1 MSSIDRVTGLVKRH
15 SILFCSFVMVWTAIV
30 PFGRAFYRVEVNYN
44 EGWNVYAASMV
55 NNHQLLYPVRYGW
68 TLVNYPMLSFVVMAQ
83 LHRVTH
89 EYLFTARVVSL
100 LSLIACGVLVAAI
113 VRKLGSSMLFSV
125 LGGMYCVAMFCS
137 VADDYVGMDD
147 PQIFALVFFLAG
159 LLAYLW
165 NRRSPWAIAGSAL
178 LFVVGGSIKHN
189 PIDFPLAV
197 LIDLALISRFRA
209 VWFSICG
216 ICFGAIAVA
225 LHLHYGGPEFLH
237 ELFAPRA
244 YSIAKVP
251 VQFMNAFGRM
261 QLPICV
267 AIYTAFVMRKDELRR
282 IISILLVAAIVIGG
296 YFGGGQGVSINCLFT
311 AMMAVCILMGLF
323 WERAAEKGWR
333 FAAYAPAVLFGW
345 LFVPLIH
352 SGNWDPV
359 MRLRE
364 AEVEQRR
371 FDEEVA
377 FLRGTS
383 GPALCESLLRCYFAG
398 KPYRYDPFNATRL
411 IALGKLDGSELVTS
425 LRNHEYGAVEFEGP
439 LHKDVRLLRFNP
451 AILKAVEENY
461 VVVLSNED
469 GSIYVPKAVDR

>member
-1 MSSIDRVTGLVKRH
+1 
-15 SILFCSFVMVWTAIV
+15 MVWTAIV
-30 PFGRAFYRVEVNYN
+30 PFARAFYRIEVNYN
-44 EGWNVYAASMV
+44 EGWNVYAASIV
-55 NNHQLLYPVRYGW
+55 NSHQLLYPVKYGW

-113 VRKLGSSMLFSV
+113 IRRLGGSVQVSV
-125 LGGMYCVAMFCS
+125 LGGMYSVAMFCS
-137 VADDYVGMDD
+137 IAEGYVGMDD
-147 PQIFALVFFLAG
+147 PQILALVFFLAG

-165 NRRSPWAIAGSAL
+165 NRRSPWAIAASAL

-209 VWFSICG
+209 VWFGICG

-225 LHLHYGGPEFLH
+225 LHLHYGGPEFVH
-237 ELFAPRA
+237 ELFAPRI
-244 YSIAKVP
+244 YLIDRVQ
-251 VQFMNAFGRM
+251 VQFTDLFGRM

-267 AIYTAFVMRKDELRR
+267 AIYTAFALRKDKSRR
-282 IISILLVAAIVIGG
+282 IISILFVASIVIGG
-296 YFGGGQGVSINCLFT
+296 YFGGGQGVAINCLFSS
-311 AMMAVCILMGLF
+311 MMAIAILVGLF
-323 WERAAEKGWR
+323 WERAKEKGWR

-345 LFVPLIH
+345 LAVPLIH
-352 SGNWDPV
+352 SGNWNPV
-359 MRLRE
+359 AQVRK
-364 AEVEQRR
+364 AGVEQRR

-377 FLRGTS
+377 FLRGTP

-411 IALGKLDGSELVTS
+411 IALGKLDGEVMVTS
-425 LRNHEYGAVEFEGP
+425 LRNHEYGTVEFEGP

-461 VVVLSNED
+461 VVILRNED
-469 GSIYVPKAVDR
+469 GSIYVPKDVDR

>member
-1 MSSIDRVTGLVKRH
+1 MKRH
-15 SILFCSFVMVWTAIV
+15 SILLGSFVMVWTAMV
-30 PFGRAFYRVEVNYN
+30 PFGRAFYRIEVNYN
-44 EGWNVYAASMV
+44 EGWNVYNASMV
-55 NNHQLLYPVRYGW
+55 SNHQLLYPVKYGW
-68 TLVNYPMLSFVVMAQ
+68 TLVNYPMLSFVLMAQ

-113 VRKLGSSMLFSV
+113 VRKLGGSMRFSV

-137 VADDYVGMDD
+137 VADGYVGMDD
-147 PQIFALVFFLAG
+147 PQILALVFFLAG

-165 NRRSPWAIAGSAL
+165 NRQSPWAIAGSAL

-197 LIDLALISRFRA
+197 LIDLALLSRLRA

-237 ELFAPRA
+237 ELFAPRI
-244 YSIAKVP
+244 YLIDRVQ
-251 VQFMNAFGRM
+251 VQFTDLFGRM

-267 AIYTAFVMRKDELRR
+267 AIYTALAMFKDESRR
-282 IISILLVAAIVIGG
+282 IISILFVAAIVIGG
-296 YFGGGQGVSINCLFT
+296 YFGGGQGVAINCLFS
-311 AMMAVCILMGLF
+311 AVMAIAILMGLF

-333 FAAYAPAVLFGW
+333 FAAYAPVVLFGW
-345 LFVPLIH
+345 LIFPLVH
-352 SGNWDPV
+352 SGNWDPAT
-359 MRLRE
+359 RLRE
-364 AEVEQRR
+364 AGDKQRR

-411 IALGKLDGSELVTS
+411 IAFGKLDGEEMVSS

-439 LHKDVRLLRFNP
+439 LHKEVRLLRFNP
-451 AILKAVEENY
+451 AILKTVEDNYAVI
-461 VVVLSNED
+461 LSNGD
-469 GSIYVPKAVDR
+469 GAIYVPKHVDR